1 MDISGTPSKV
11 RQFAMQLKQSASMM
25 QNTRMQ
31 INQCAQQLETRW
43 KDPQYRMFVDVA
55 KNHGTTLQV
64 AVQQFETMSK
74 ELEAMS
80 ASLERE
86 KQAMQQRINNM
97 RR

>member
-1 MDISGTPSKV
+1 
-11 RQFAMQLKQSASMM
+11 
-25 QNTRMQ
+25 
-31 INQCAQQLETRW
+31 
-43 KDPQYRMFVDVA
+43 
-55 KNHGTTLQV
+55 
-64 AVQQFETMSK
+64 MSK

>member
-1 MDISGTPSKV
+1 
-11 RQFAMQLKQSASMM
+11 
-25 QNTRMQ
+25 
-31 INQCAQQLETRW
+31 
-43 KDPQYRMFVDVA
+43 
-55 KNHGTTLQV
+55 V

-80 ASLERE
+80 NSLERE